1 MFGRVSGDRGGP
13 TPSLRISVGIPRTE
27 LRQQSA
33 DTGERN
39 GAEVTERNG
48 ESRGRRSAGV
58 PICGVI
64 HPWRVPDRAN
74 LRFALCFPAV
84 AFRSERCSGA
94 SSSWGYGG
102 RGRSPFRTL
111 VAWRTSELRQQSAD
125 RRTQR
130 RSRSGGRRAAV
141 CWRLLVALTGRA
153 ASGWVLRGN
162 LVRSAQQ
169 PKSSVLVVPTSD
181 VVNRRHG

>member
-1 MFGRVSGDRGGP
+1 MERAGGGGLLAFPSVALSIRGVFLIVRNFVSPFASLLWRSDQRGVRARL
-13 TPSLRISVGIPRTE
+13 LRG
-27 LRQQSA
+27 
-33 DTGERN
+33 
-39 GAEVTERNG
+39 
-48 ESRGRRSAGV
+48 
-58 PICGVI
+58 
-64 HPWRVPDRAN
+64 
-74 LRFALCFPAV
+74 
-84 AFRSERCSGA
+84 
-94 SSSWGYGG
+94 GYGG

-141 CWRLLVALTGRA
+141 CWRLPVALTGRA
-153 ASGWVLRGN
+153 ANGWILRGN
-162 LVRSAQQ
+162 LLRCTQH